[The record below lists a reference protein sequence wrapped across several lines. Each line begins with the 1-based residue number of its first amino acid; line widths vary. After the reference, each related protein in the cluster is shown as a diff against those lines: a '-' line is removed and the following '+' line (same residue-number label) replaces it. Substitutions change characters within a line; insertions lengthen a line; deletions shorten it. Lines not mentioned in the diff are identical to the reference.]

1 MAITAQLVKELRDKT
16 GAGMMDC
23 KKALTATDGNI
34 DGAIDWLR
42 ENGISKAAKKAD
54 RIAAEG
60 LCSVEITGNTAF
72 VFELNS
78 ETDFVAQNQ
87 KFLDLLDFVGKE
99 VAAADTE
106 EIEKAL
112 AHTTSKGTT
121 LEAVLTDATATIGEK
136 ITLRRI
142 NKVVKT
148 DDQVFG
154 AYKHAGGRIA
164 VLTLLEGA
172 DEETAK
178 QVAMH
183 VAAIAPKYLESSQIS
198 EEEIEKEK
206 HMLTTEALNEGKPAD
221 IVEKMIVGR
230 LNKYFKEICLVDQP
244 IVVNPDL
251 TVQKYVAE
259 KGGKV
264 LDFKRLEV
272 GEGIEKAEVDFA
284 AEVNAQING

>member
-1 MAITAQLVKELRDKT
+1 MAITAQLVKELREKT

-60 LCSVEITGNTAF
+60 LCSVEVVGNTAY

-87 KFLDLLDFVGKE
+87 KFLNLLDLVGKE
-99 VAAADTE
+99 IAVAGTE
-106 EIEKAL
+106 DVAKAL
-112 AHTTSKGTT
+112 AHTTSNGET
-121 LEAVLTDATATIGEK
+121 LEAILTEATATIGEK

-142 NKVVKT
+142 NKIEKS
-148 DDQVFG
+148 DNQVFG

-164 VLTLLEGA
+164 VLTLIDGA
-172 DEETAK
+172 DEETAR

-183 VAAIAPKYLESSQIS
+183 VAAIAPKYLESTQIS

-206 HMLTTEALNEGKPAD
+206 QMLTTEALNEGKPAE

-272 GEGIEKAEVDFA
+272 GEGIEKIEVDFA